1 MKYKNLFYI
10 ILKIAIAFVVAIFFI
25 NKIGLYNIINSLKS
39 INLVYIPILIFLTT
53 LITLFSPLS
62 LTFLYYPIRSKN
74 VSLKNFFKLR
84 LLTQIFGNLTPNKVG
99 ELYLI
104 YLLKKKYKINMTSQ
118 FYIFLID
125 KSITLIHTLI
135 FTIVASIFL
144 FDNIDTSKIIF
155 FLTVGLISLFFI
167 FYLLLNK
174 LRNLAWR
181 ILGIKNLGLFIQESK
196 EFLFT
201 YFKNNYKYIFL
212 NLILTFFSALIIV
225 SLGELVFLAFG
236 VSIPFITYFL
246 IVNIIS
252 IIAIIPFNIFGFG
265 IKEIT
270 AIYLFTLVGVSSE
283 IATSAI
289 IVIQVLRYFV
299 HGVFYLI

>member
-1 MKYKNLFYI
+1 M
-10 ILKIAIAFVVAIFFI
+10 
-25 NKIGLYNIINSLKS
+25 
-39 INLVYIPILIFLTT
+39 
-53 LITLFSPLS
+53 
-62 LTFLYYPIRSKN
+62 
-74 VSLKNFFKLR
+74 KNFFKLR

-196 EFLFT
+196 EFLF
-201 YFKNNYKYIFL
+201 NY
-212 NLILTFFSALIIV
+212 S
-225 SLGELVFLAFG
+225 
-236 VSIPFITYFL
+236 
-246 IVNIIS
+246 
-252 IIAIIPFNIFGFG
+252 
-265 IKEIT
+265 
-270 AIYLFTLVGVSSE
+270 
-283 IATSAI
+283 
-289 IVIQVLRYFV
+289 
-299 HGVFYLI
+299 